1 MSQPR
6 ETAAATADFDHLAIE
21 RAVVRAIRRALLDH
35 KRAGNPIAGLRDG
48 KVVWIA
54 PEDIDIENPNPVP
67 DPTKT

>member
-1 MSQPR
+1 MSQPH

-54 PEDIDIENPNPVP
+54 PEDIDIEIPVP
-67 DPTKT
+67 GPAKT